1 MHIGSFTTLITM
13 CTHMATGKAF
23 FSLLVVAFFFFAAG
37 VAEAMLVEDTAPR
50 DHETC
55 MQRSSRK
62 YWGRGDTG
70 CSDKEEIKR
79 HAWQQ

>member
-1 MHIGSFTTLITM
+1 
-13 CTHMATGKAF
+13 MATGKAF
-23 FSLLVVAFFFFAAG
+23 FPCLLLHFFFAAG